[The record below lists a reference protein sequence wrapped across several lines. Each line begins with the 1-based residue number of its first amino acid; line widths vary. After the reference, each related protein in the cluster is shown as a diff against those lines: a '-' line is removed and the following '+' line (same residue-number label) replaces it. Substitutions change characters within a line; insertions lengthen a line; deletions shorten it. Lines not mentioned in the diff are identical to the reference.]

1 MSKAPCNAKTTPPF
15 ASHALATADGYSAST
30 RVKRGKKK
38 KSAMNFFLCF
48 RSGDAA
54 SGGSDKKGQCGT
66 DAFTYVGV
74 GEKEGVAFPKVVPVR
89 SSLTSDNEGDED
101 KCRTAQQRN
110 EGRGGFSQVLKAVL
124 SKTSLVKKYQKRKL
138 GKFFTSTTTNESSIT
153 SSYNQQWPEEDVP
166 RMISKTTP
174 YDGVEERE
182 DVVFPKAMVSP
193 LPDNDEANEEK
204 DDGRYQTNK
213 GRRKLS
219 RFWKAAL
226 FGTSLAKKI
235 QLRKKGNF
243 LERNESTK
251 YNQELP
257 EEEDPRIVSKT
268 SSSLTNNS
276 SIFTKSSSNSSSS
289 RSSSRS
295 LSKRI
300 KSFRSSSSRS
310 LKANLRYLSEKIIRP
325 SSNSSKAN
333 PKPSSDKANK
343 SFESNDSK
351 GFKEGHGQKEHEV
364 MNMERNKTRG
374 CYKAI
379 TSLCFLLMSLLGLIF
394 YGKMCAIL
402 CTSLWLFSVPLWTG
416 VGDSSTNKV
425 DKKKFILGGLLPRH
439 TPTIHRQ

>member
-1 MSKAPCNAKTTPPF
+1 MSTAPCNAKTTPPF

-48 RSGDAA
+48 RSGDVAG
-54 SGGSDKKGQCGT
+54 GGSDETGQCGT

-74 GEKEGVAFPKVVPVR
+74 GEKEGAAFPKVAPVR
-89 SSLTSDNEGDED
+89 SSLTSDNEGDEE

-110 EGRGGFSQVLKAVL
+110 EGRGGFSQVLKAVF
-124 SKTSLVKKYQKRKL
+124 SKTSLVKKNPKRKL
-138 GKFFTSTTTNESSIT
+138 GKNFATTTTNESSIT

-174 YDGVEERE
+174 YDGVEEKE
-182 DVVFPKAMVSP
+182 DVVFLKAMVSS
-193 LPDNDEANEEK
+193 LSDNNEANEEK
-204 DDGRYQTNK
+204 DDGQYQTNK

-226 FGTSLAKKI
+226 FETSLAKKI
-235 QLRKKGNF
+235 QLRKKGKT
-243 LERNESTK
+243 LGRNESTK

-268 SSSLTNNS
+268 ASSLTNNS
-276 SIFTKSSSNSSSS
+276 SIFSKSSSNSSS

-310 LKANLRYLSEKIIRP
+310 FKANLRYLSEKIIRP

-333 PKPSSDKANK
+333 PKPSSDKANE

-364 MNMERNKTRG
+364 INMERNKARG

-402 CTSLWLFSVPLWTG
+402 CTSMWLFSVPLWTG

-439 TPTIHRQ
+439 TPTIQSQ